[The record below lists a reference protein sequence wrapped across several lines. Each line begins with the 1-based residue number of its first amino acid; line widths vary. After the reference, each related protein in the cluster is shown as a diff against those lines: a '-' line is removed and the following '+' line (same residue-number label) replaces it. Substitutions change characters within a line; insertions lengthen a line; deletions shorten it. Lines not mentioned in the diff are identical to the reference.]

1 MDKNNFVKPIPRKK
15 ADDDVLHTGRND
27 LIDNTSIVNRIKKF
41 CKEIKEDS
49 HKLLL
54 RYLKSLKENMKKSCD
69 KRFLFL
75 FIIRILV

>member
-41 CKEIKEDS
+41 CKEILINCCYDTSNHSKRTW
-49 HKLLL
+49 KKVPTKGFCF
-54 RYLKSLKENMKKSCD
+54 YLS
-69 KRFLFL
+69 
-75 FIIRILV
+75 